1 MRDAADFDL
10 EKEPEPVRPP
20 ARRPPP
26 LMPWIVGVVLVVVA
40 IAAFVLLRP
49 DTEPSAD
56 AGAVATEAYVP
67 PPRPLGVE
75 VPPVDVPPLDESD
88 AFVRELV
95 RGLSSHPRVAAWLAT
110 DGLIRNFAVV
120 VENIAAGATPS
131 GHLRVLKPAG
141 SFEAVDSGGTLFI
154 HPRSYSRYDGLGDA
168 VNSVNAAGAAK
179 IYSTLKPRIEEAYRE
194 IGRGGSFDGALQR
207 AIAILATSPA
217 PQGDLSVVESGG
229 LYQFADP
236 RLERLPHAQRQ
247 LLRMG
252 PRNVRIVQRKLREIG
267 LALGIPEE
275 TLAPGTL
282 R

>member
-1 MRDAADFDL
+1 MRDAAEFEL
-10 EKEPEPVRPP
+10 EKEPEAVRPP
-20 ARRPPP
+20 VRRPPS
-26 LMPWIVGVVLVVVA
+26 LMPWIIGAVLVIAA

-49 DTEPSAD
+49 DAEPSAD
-56 AGAVATEAYVP
+56 PGAVGTEAIVP
-67 PPRPLGVE
+67 PARPLGVE
-75 VPPVDVPPLDESD
+75 VPPVELPPLSESD

-110 DGLIRNFAVV
+110 DGLIRNFTVV

-141 SFEAVDSGGTLFI
+141 TFEAVESGDTLFI
-154 HPRSYSRYDGLGDA
+154 HPRSYSRYDALGDA

-207 AIAILATSPA
+207 AIVTLATAPA

-236 RLERLPHAQRQ
+236 RLERLSHAQRQ

-267 LALGIPEE
+267 LALGIAEE
-275 TLAPGTL
+275 TLAAGTL